1 MNDPTFEN
9 QKQLLTTDV
18 GLPGSGRVRYGAAMY
33 FYARG
38 DMQADMLEIYRICSK
53 LDREDPIQVAR
64 FEGVSVPSLALGT
77 T

>member
-1 MNDPTFEN
+1 MNDPTFES

-18 GLPGSGRVRYGAAMY
+18 SLPGSGRVRYGAAMY

-64 FEGVSVPSLALGT
+64 HEGVSVPSLALGIT
-77 T
+77 

>member
-1 MNDPTFEN
+1 MNEPTFES

-38 DMQADMLEIYRICSK
+38 VMQADMLEIYRICSK
-53 LDREDPIQVAR
+53 LDREDPIEVAR
-64 FEGVSVPSLALGT
+64 HEDVSVPSLALGT